1 MTPFALL
8 ERLRD
13 AGIDLGLE
21 DGDLILD
28 GPVDALPDDL
38 LEAVRAAK
46 PALVRWLG
54 AQEIRPRAPT
64 EAVPLSFQQ
73 QRLWFLDQLEP
84 GSTAY
89 ALTAAFRLQGA
100 LDVGML
106 QETLGQVVARHAALR
121 TRFPMAA
128 AGPIQEIVDT
138 YDVNIEQVEMASYG
152 EAQRWLAVK
161 AAKPFDLASGP
172 LLRVSLLKLGVADH
186 ILAVNMHHIIS
197 DGWSVSVLIRDVAL
211 AYAGATLA
219 STGLDYADYATWQR
233 GVGAIVQ
240 GDNLAFWQQNLAD
253 APVLSTLLTDHTR
266 PSLQRHQGA
275 AVDFTLAP
283 DVVAALAGRAKAQG
297 TTLFA
302 ALLAGYA
309 EVLARH
315 ARQDDLVI
323 GTPVAN
329 RTRPGLDEVIGFF
342 VNMLPLRLLRVADI
356 SVDAWL
362 ARTRDMTLAAFAHQD
377 LPFDQLVDG
386 LGLERQLSH
395 APLFQTVLALQT
407 ASEGA
412 LSLPGLQIT
421 PLAPTDIAA
430 KYDIAVTLIETSDG
444 GLSGQ
449 LAYDTDLFLPERMQR
464 LAGHLTTLL
473 SALARAGGQV
483 RMQDLVMF
491 GIEERALLTGPL
503 ARGEITD
510 APENAVQRIMALA
523 SADPS
528 APAIDFEG
536 QVTSRAELEAQANRL
551 ARALL
556 DQGLQPGQVVGVH
569 APPSA
574 ARVAAILAI
583 ARAGGVLL
591 ALDAAYPV
599 ERLAFIVADA
609 KPSLIIGGPETLA
622 FAPDVPRLEAA
633 SNKPATPVYV
643 PVTAEQPAY
652 IIYTSG
658 STGRPK
664 GVVVP
669 RRGLGNLI
677 DWQIKTTA
685 LQAGARVSALA
696 RFGFD
701 GSLSELWPTL
711 TAGGT
716 LVVAPEAIS
725 ADPAALLDW
734 WAGQTLYAGYLPT
747 PLAEQAM
754 ATGRMP
760 QGLRCLFTG
769 GDRLR
774 HRPPVD
780 APYEL
785 LDFYGPTECAIV
797 TIAGPVPAADGP
809 FSIGRPVFNT
819 RIYLLDPAM
828 NLAPL
833 GGAGEVF
840 IAGPNLAQGYLGQP
854 GQTAAVFLPD
864 PFGPPGT
871 RLYRSG
877 DLARWLP
884 DGRIAYLGR
893 SDQQISLRGYR
904 IEPGEIESILQQ
916 QPGVSE
922 AFIIEDE
929 GHLIAYLVARDPLD
943 KATLRA
949 RLSASLPEYMVPQ
962 AFVQLDALPLT
973 PNGKVDRRA
982 LPRPDVAVAPH
993 QPPKTPTEV
1002 RIAAIWAAVLR
1013 RETIGRQDNFFA
1025 LGGHS
1030 LTATQAMSRLRAET
1044 GLDLPLRQMF
1054 EAQTLAALAERVDLT
1069 GHSAATALPRLQPRV
1084 AGTEL
1089 PLSFAQARLWFLDQL
1104 EPGNPFYAIPGALRL
1119 EGLLDLDAL
1128 NYAFSTLIARHE
1140 SLRTRI
1146 ILQNGRAMQVVDLPR
1161 PIELPLHDIA
1171 DPGQL
1176 HAMAEAEARRPF
1188 DLAQGPL
1195 LRARVLRIAPQDHVV
1210 LVNMHHIISDGW
1222 SMGVVVQEFAAL
1234 YTAKVEGRESPL
1246 LPLLVQYGDF
1256 AVWQRNWLAGERLA
1270 IEEAYWQQKLGDLPQ
1285 TALQLPLDRPRPLAQ
1300 SHRGATHS
1308 FALDTSLTKAL
1319 RALAT
1324 AQDATLFMVLNA
1336 AYAVLLAR
1344 YSGQQDI
1351 AIGSPIANRRDPA
1364 LENMIGF
1371 FVNTLVLRH
1380 DVQPASSFAD
1390 FLLQVR
1396 QTALEAFDHQD
1407 LPFEHLVD
1415 LLKPD
1420 RSLDHSPIFQVS
1432 FALQNAPAP
1441 PLVLPGLTLRAVEAQ
1456 ALTAKFDLSL
1466 TVFERDGG
1474 LHCDVEYATD
1484 LFDPATIVRFA
1495 DDYALLLGAITK
1507 RPTQPLHALE
1517 ILSAADLDR
1526 LAKWNNTDAPAP
1538 AGTVVDAFRARVAE
1552 TPDAPALRWNSLCWT
1567 YAELDR
1573 RSDRLSHALR
1583 AAGVTLGT
1591 LVALGCGRGPDHVS
1605 AMLAVAKAGGTAVM
1619 LPTDAPAERLHF
1631 ILSDTGLSHL
1641 VGLPDP
1647 VWPSGLILVAPDA
1660 TGHPETSLPDL
1671 HPTRAYVVYT
1681 SGTTGRPKGSI
1692 NSHAGLINKCVWYAQ
1707 TYGFGPGSV
1716 VSAVSNLA
1724 FDGILAE
1731 VWPALVSGAC
1741 IVMIPTDTLRDP
1753 WLLQAALLEN
1763 GVDTMYL
1770 PMGYLETLAT
1780 TGFDWPASLRRVLA
1794 GGDRMK
1800 GYLLPPERGLEL
1812 VNVYGPSETQSISS
1826 VQPIGPDHSGL
1837 VSIGKPIPNVRFHI
1851 LDAMLNPLPP
1861 GAAGELC
1868 IAGIGVGEGYLNRPG
1883 LTADRF
1889 IPDPFGP
1896 AGSRMYRSGDMA
1908 RYLPDGQ
1915 VDFLGRQDGQLKIRG
1930 FRIELAEVEQ
1940 ALLEQ
1945 PQVAD
1950 AVVIPQPDP
1959 QAGHR
1964 LVAYVVPRAEAG
1976 PGQTHWET
1984 TFDQIYDAEAPPD
1997 DDAQFDIIGW
2007 TDSYT
2012 GAQIP
2017 PAEMAEWLDE
2027 TISRIAALNPTDVLE
2042 IGVGTGM
2049 ILHRIA
2055 PQAAS
2060 YTGTDL
2066 SQKVLDKLGQSLGH
2080 LPCPITLQH
2089 AAADDWS
2096 RLGKTRFDTVI
2107 LNSVAQYFPSLT
2119 YFSEWLESALA
2130 RVDSGHIFLGD
2141 IRHFGLAEAFALSV
2155 VESRAAPD
2163 LRLGEL
2169 RQQVAHHLAMETE
2182 LLVDPAWF
2190 FAFAAQNPR
2199 INHVHIVPKKGK
2211 ARNELVRFRYDV
2223 VLEIA
2228 AQPATSLPEKWR
2240 PWLGL
2245 SDCAAALAKGPSRLA
2260 LRDIPS
2266 ALCTPQVNAAK
2277 QMRQLPETALLST
2290 LQAVAV
2296 DQGIE
2301 PADLLSL
2308 AQYHGYALELGLG
2321 PGAQALHAVFHK
2333 SAQAVNWA
2341 SLFAT
2346 TPRISA
2352 RHANTPFVPERNAD
2366 LIASLM
2372 ATLTARLPGYM
2383 VPWRVVVLG
2392 SLPLTGNGKVD
2403 RRALPVPLGAV
2414 SVVSGPRG
2422 VVLAGIARV
2431 WGEVLGISPDAIG
2444 DGDNFF
2450 TLGGHS
2456 LLATQVIS
2464 KLRAGFGIE
2473 LALRVLFEAP
2483 TLVGLAP
2490 VVEAALRAAA
2500 AGGGSAA
2507 LPAPVA
2513 IVRPKDG
2520 GMALSFAQQRLWFLD
2535 QLDPGDAAY
2544 HLPVALRLTGPLD
2557 VAAFG
2562 AALNGI
2568 LARHEVLRSTLVLQD
2583 GRPVQRV
2590 QPVVPL
2596 VVALHDLSGLPQ
2608 AQAEQAASAH
2618 IQAEAERPFDL
2629 GRDLML
2635 RASLLRLGPDVHVSV
2650 VVLHH
2655 IAADGW
2661 SMGVLL
2667 REIAALY
2674 EAALGQSRGQ
2684 NGTPDAILD
2693 GVLPPLPVQYADY
2706 AAWQRDWLQGP
2717 VLEGQLDWW
2726 RGQLQGMGG
2735 LLALPTDHPRP
2746 AVQSHRGGTVPLNLP
2761 APLVAGLTD
2770 LARAHG
2776 ATLHMVLVALL
2787 SVLMSRWSGQD
2798 DVALG
2803 TPVAGRRH
2811 QALEG
2816 LIGFFVN
2823 TLVLRN
2829 KVAADQPFDAFL
2841 AQVREGALAAQAHQ
2855 DLPFEH
2861 LVEALAPARDLSHA
2875 PLFQVMLALQN
2886 APMQALGFGGLTLE
2900 PLGFEVNRTKFDLT
2914 FGLQEMPGTGNADG
2928 GNADGGNAD
2937 GGGMVGQIEYATD
2950 LFAPDTIARLAGQ
2963 FLALAQAVLAAPETP
2978 VGHLALMTPPERSA
2992 LLDRWQ
2998 ARPGKTLQS
3007 NATLADL
3014 FAATAAAHPDR
3025 IALRAEGVSLTYKAL
3040 NARANQLAHALQARG
3055 ITADS
3060 LVGLACA
3067 RGIDMITGILAIL
3080 KAGGAYLPLDP
3091 DHPDDRLA
3099 YMLSD
3104 AKPTVVL
3111 ADPALH
3117 ARLKPLTTAEILPLQ
3132 PAPNNRTTENPTH
3145 KATQQTLAYVIY
3157 TSGSTGKPKG
3167 VMVPHGPII
3176 NRVLW
3181 LDGALGVT
3189 PEDRIVQKTPYGF
3202 DVSVGEIFLPLIAG
3216 GLLVIARPGGH
3227 VDVPY
3232 LARLVR
3238 DEAVT
3243 IMHFVP
3249 PMVEASLGMTDPAD
3263 YASLRAVMCS
3273 GQALPRAV
3281 QDRFDTL
3288 LPHIKLHNLYGP
3300 TETAVEVTHW
3310 PCHPDDPRSGP
3321 GVPIGRAIDNVAMYV
3336 LDDDLEPVPT
3346 GVPGHLF
3353 IAGMALAR
3361 GYLNRPD
3368 LTAGVFVPD
3377 PYAGPGSRMYRS
3389 GDRARYLANGA
3400 IDYLGRADDQ
3410 LKIRGVRIEPG
3421 EVEAAIMA
3429 TGIREAVVMARP
3441 DQSGELGLIA
3451 YVVSVDFD
3459 ENDTRQKLADLIPD
3473 HLMPSAF
3480 VVVQALPLTA
3490 NGKVD
3495 RKALPAPDFSSD
3507 IAYVAPRT
3515 ETEARIAAI
3524 WASVLGHDRIGIN
3537 DNFFRLGGHSLRAV
3551 MALNQLRQSFDV
3563 EIGLEKAFALQTV
3576 AMLARHVDSLRPM
3589 PAIPSDTR
3597 KRVRI

>member
-1 MTPFALL
+1 
-8 ERLRD
+8 
-13 AGIDLGLE
+13 
-21 DGDLILD
+21 
-28 GPVDALPDDL
+28 
-38 LEAVRAAK
+38 
-46 PALVRWLG
+46 
-54 AQEIRPRAPT
+54 
-64 EAVPLSFQQ
+64 
-73 QRLWFLDQLEP
+73 
-84 GSTAY
+84 
-89 ALTAAFRLQGA
+89 
-100 LDVGML
+100 
-106 QETLGQVVARHAALR
+106 
-121 TRFPMAA
+121 
-128 AGPIQEIVDT
+128 
-138 YDVNIEQVEMASYG
+138 
-152 EAQRWLAVK
+152 
-161 AAKPFDLASGP
+161 
-172 LLRVSLLKLGVADH
+172 
-186 ILAVNMHHIIS
+186 
-197 DGWSVSVLIRDVAL
+197 
-211 AYAGATLA
+211 
-219 STGLDYADYATWQR
+219 
-233 GVGAIVQ
+233 
-240 GDNLAFWQQNLAD
+240 
-253 APVLSTLLTDHTR
+253 
-266 PSLQRHQGA
+266 
-275 AVDFTLAP
+275 
-283 DVVAALAGRAKAQG
+283 
-297 TTLFA
+297 
-302 ALLAGYA
+302 
-309 EVLARH
+309 
-315 ARQDDLVI
+315 
-323 GTPVAN
+323 
-329 RTRPGLDEVIGFF
+329 
-342 VNMLPLRLLRVADI
+342 
-356 SVDAWL
+356 
-362 ARTRDMTLAAFAHQD
+362 
-377 LPFDQLVDG
+377 
-386 LGLERQLSH
+386 
-395 APLFQTVLALQT
+395 
-407 ASEGA
+407 
-412 LSLPGLQIT
+412 
-421 PLAPTDIAA
+421 
-430 KYDIAVTLIETSDG
+430 
-444 GLSGQ
+444 
-449 LAYDTDLFLPERMQR
+449 
-464 LAGHLTTLL
+464 
-473 SALARAGGQV
+473 
-483 RMQDLVMF
+483 
-491 GIEERALLTGPL
+491 
-503 ARGEITD
+503 
-510 APENAVQRIMALA
+510 
-523 SADPS
+523 
-528 APAIDFEG
+528 
-536 QVTSRAELEAQANRL
+536 
-551 ARALL
+551 
-556 DQGLQPGQVVGVH
+556 
-569 APPSA
+569 
-574 ARVAAILAI
+574 
-583 ARAGGVLL
+583 
-591 ALDAAYPV
+591 
-599 ERLAFIVADA
+599 
-609 KPSLIIGGPETLA
+609 
-622 FAPDVPRLEAA
+622 
-633 SNKPATPVYV
+633 
-643 PVTAEQPAY
+643 
-652 IIYTSG
+652 
-658 STGRPK
+658 
-664 GVVVP
+664 
-669 RRGLGNLI
+669 
-677 DWQIKTTA
+677 
-685 LQAGARVSALA
+685 
-696 RFGFD
+696 
-701 GSLSELWPTL
+701 
-711 TAGGT
+711 
-716 LVVAPEAIS
+716 
-725 ADPAALLDW
+725 
-734 WAGQTLYAGYLPT
+734 
-747 PLAEQAM
+747 
-754 ATGRMP
+754 
-760 QGLRCLFTG
+760 
-769 GDRLR
+769 
-774 HRPPVD
+774 
-780 APYEL
+780 
-785 LDFYGPTECAIV
+785 
-797 TIAGPVPAADGP
+797 
-809 FSIGRPVFNT
+809 
-819 RIYLLDPAM
+819 
-828 NLAPL
+828 
-833 GGAGEVF
+833 
-840 IAGPNLAQGYLGQP
+840 
-854 GQTAAVFLPD
+854 
-864 PFGPPGT
+864 
-871 RLYRSG
+871 
-877 DLARWLP
+877 
-884 DGRIAYLGR
+884 
-893 SDQQISLRGYR
+893 
-904 IEPGEIESILQQ
+904 
-916 QPGVSE
+916 
-922 AFIIEDE
+922 
-929 GHLIAYLVARDPLD
+929 
-943 KATLRA
+943 
-949 RLSASLPEYMVPQ
+949 
-962 AFVQLDALPLT
+962 
-973 PNGKVDRRA
+973 
-982 LPRPDVAVAPH
+982 
-993 QPPKTPTEV
+993 
-1002 RIAAIWAAVLR
+1002 
-1013 RETIGRQDNFFA
+1013 
-1025 LGGHS
+1025 
-1030 LTATQAMSRLRAET
+1030 
-1044 GLDLPLRQMF
+1044 
-1054 EAQTLAALAERVDLT
+1054 
-1069 GHSAATALPRLQPRV
+1069 
-1084 AGTEL
+1084 
-1089 PLSFAQARLWFLDQL
+1089 
-1104 EPGNPFYAIPGALRL
+1104 
-1119 EGLLDLDAL
+1119 
-1128 NYAFSTLIARHE
+1128 
-1140 SLRTRI
+1140 
-1146 ILQNGRAMQVVDLPR
+1146 
-1161 PIELPLHDIA
+1161 
-1171 DPGQL
+1171 
-1176 HAMAEAEARRPF
+1176 
-1188 DLAQGPL
+1188 
-1195 LRARVLRIAPQDHVV
+1195 
-1210 LVNMHHIISDGW
+1210 
-1222 SMGVVVQEFAAL
+1222 
-1234 YTAKVEGRESPL
+1234 
-1246 LPLLVQYGDF
+1246 
-1256 AVWQRNWLAGERLA
+1256 
-1270 IEEAYWQQKLGDLPQ
+1270 
-1285 TALQLPLDRPRPLAQ
+1285 
-1300 SHRGATHS
+1300 
-1308 FALDTSLTKAL
+1308 
-1319 RALAT
+1319 
-1324 AQDATLFMVLNA
+1324 
-1336 AYAVLLAR
+1336 
-1344 YSGQQDI
+1344 
-1351 AIGSPIANRRDPA
+1351 
-1364 LENMIGF
+1364 
-1371 FVNTLVLRH
+1371 
-1380 DVQPASSFAD
+1380 
-1390 FLLQVR
+1390 
-1396 QTALEAFDHQD
+1396 
-1407 LPFEHLVD
+1407 
-1415 LLKPD
+1415 
-1420 RSLDHSPIFQVS
+1420 
-1432 FALQNAPAP
+1432 
-1441 PLVLPGLTLRAVEAQ
+1441 
-1456 ALTAKFDLSL
+1456 
-1466 TVFERDGG
+1466 
-1474 LHCDVEYATD
+1474 
-1484 LFDPATIVRFA
+1484 
-1495 DDYALLLGAITK
+1495 
-1507 RPTQPLHALE
+1507 
-1517 ILSAADLDR
+1517 
-1526 LAKWNNTDAPAP
+1526 
-1538 AGTVVDAFRARVAE
+1538 
-1552 TPDAPALRWNSLCWT
+1552 
-1567 YAELDR
+1567 
-1573 RSDRLSHALR
+1573 
-1583 AAGVTLGT
+1583 
-1591 LVALGCGRGPDHVS
+1591 
-1605 AMLAVAKAGGTAVM
+1605 
-1619 LPTDAPAERLHF
+1619 
-1631 ILSDTGLSHL
+1631 
-1641 VGLPDP
+1641 
-1647 VWPSGLILVAPDA
+1647 
-1660 TGHPETSLPDL
+1660 
-1671 HPTRAYVVYT
+1671 
-1681 SGTTGRPKGSI
+1681 
-1692 NSHAGLINKCVWYAQ
+1692 
-1707 TYGFGPGSV
+1707 
-1716 VSAVSNLA
+1716 
-1724 FDGILAE
+1724 
-1731 VWPALVSGAC
+1731 
-1741 IVMIPTDTLRDP
+1741 
-1753 WLLQAALLEN
+1753 
-1763 GVDTMYL
+1763 
-1770 PMGYLETLAT
+1770 
-1780 TGFDWPASLRRVLA
+1780 
-1794 GGDRMK
+1794 
-1800 GYLLPPERGLEL
+1800 
-1812 VNVYGPSETQSISS
+1812 
-1826 VQPIGPDHSGL
+1826 
-1837 VSIGKPIPNVRFHI
+1837 
-1851 LDAMLNPLPP
+1851 
-1861 GAAGELC
+1861 
-1868 IAGIGVGEGYLNRPG
+1868 
-1883 LTADRF
+1883 
-1889 IPDPFGP
+1889 
-1896 AGSRMYRSGDMA
+1896 
-1908 RYLPDGQ
+1908 
-1915 VDFLGRQDGQLKIRG
+1915 
-1930 FRIELAEVEQ
+1930 
-1940 ALLEQ
+1940 
-1945 PQVAD
+1945 
-1950 AVVIPQPDP
+1950 
-1959 QAGHR
+1959 
-1964 LVAYVVPRAEAG
+1964 
-1976 PGQTHWET
+1976 
-1984 TFDQIYDAEAPPD
+1984 
-1997 DDAQFDIIGW
+1997 
-2007 TDSYT
+2007 
-2012 GAQIP
+2012 
-2017 PAEMAEWLDE
+2017 
-2027 TISRIAALNPTDVLE
+2027 
-2042 IGVGTGM
+2042 
-2049 ILHRIA
+2049 
-2055 PQAAS
+2055 
-2060 YTGTDL
+2060 
-2066 SQKVLDKLGQSLGH
+2066 
-2080 LPCPITLQH
+2080 
-2089 AAADDWS
+2089 
-2096 RLGKTRFDTVI
+2096 
-2107 LNSVAQYFPSLT
+2107 
-2119 YFSEWLESALA
+2119 
-2130 RVDSGHIFLGD
+2130 
-2141 IRHFGLAEAFALSV
+2141 
-2155 VESRAAPD
+2155 
-2163 LRLGEL
+2163 
-2169 RQQVAHHLAMETE
+2169 
-2182 LLVDPAWF
+2182 
-2190 FAFAAQNPR
+2190 
-2199 INHVHIVPKKGK
+2199 
-2211 ARNELVRFRYDV
+2211 
-2223 VLEIA
+2223 
-2228 AQPATSLPEKWR
+2228 
-2240 PWLGL
+2240 
-2245 SDCAAALAKGPSRLA
+2245 LAKGPSRLA